1 MMQVRQHSTGAIALL
16 VRVAEVTNRTF
27 VLPLLVVYPT
37 SRCNSACVSCD
48 WWRNTGEGDLTL
60 DEFATLADALPQL
73 GTQVVLFSGGEPLLR
88 PDVFAIAR
96 LFRARGVR
104 LHLLTSGVLLER
116 FAVQVAPL
124 FERVI
129 VSLDAANEALY
140 KQVRGV
146 AALTVVERGVARLRQ
161 LARHIPIT
169 ARCTLHR
176 HNYRELPRLI
186 EHARAMGVDA
196 ISFLTADV
204 HSNAFGRDRSP
215 SRERLALSSS
225 DVSEFTALV
234 EDTIASHAD
243 EFATRFVAE
252 SPARMRQLPQYYA
265 ALLGHAPFP
274 PVACNAPWMSAVV
287 EADGDVKPCFF
298 HEALGNIR
306 RTPLPELI
314 DRNLR
319 AFRHSLDVETNAI
332 CERCVCSMRT
342 SWRSGP
348 WRQ

>member
-1 MMQVRQHSTGAIALL
+1 MQVKQHSNGAIGLL

-48 WWRNTGEGDLTL
+48 WWRNTGEGDLAL
-60 DEFATLADALPQL
+60 DEFATLAAALPQL

-88 PDVFAIAR
+88 PDLFAIAG

-116 FAVQVAPL
+116 NAVHVASL

-129 VSLDAANEALY
+129 VSLDATTEALY

-146 AALTVVERGVARLRQ
+146 AALAVVERGVARLRQ

-169 ARCTLHR
+169 TRCTLHR
-176 HNYRELPRLI
+176 QNYRELPRLI

-196 ISFLTADV
+196 VSFLAADV
-204 HSNAFGRDRSP
+204 HSTAFGRERAP
-215 SRERLALSSS
+215 ARERLALSGEE
-225 DVSEFTALV
+225 VAEFSVLV
-234 EDTIASHAD
+234 EDTITTHAD
-243 EFATRFVAE
+243 DFTSRFVAE
-252 SPARMRQLPQYYA
+252 SPARLRQLPQYYA

-274 PVACNAPWMSAVV
+274 SVTCNAPWMSAVV

-298 HEALGNIR
+298 HEAVGNIR
-306 RTPLPELI
+306 RTPLPQLI
-314 DRNLR
+314 DGNLR
-319 AFRHSLDVETNAI
+319 AFRHALDVGTNAI

-342 SWRSGP
+342 TWRSGP